1 MVFADPHSNAGLTDV
16 TVAWHL
22 RSNRPQERVVLLTLR
37 VTRANQSNV
46 NKGNQVLVVALV
58 LKQRSDKNNLI
69 QPRRALSPG
78 KGRDIQVE
86 ASSDQGAVPPS
97 WQL

>member
-37 VTRANQSNV
+37 ISRANQSDINE
-46 NKGNQVLVVALV
+46 GDQVLMVALM
-58 LKQRSDKNNLI
+58 LKQ
-69 QPRRALSPG
+69 
-78 KGRDIQVE
+78 DI
-86 ASSDQGAVPPS
+86 
-97 WQL
+97 LTFT